1 MLLYLYITIY
11 NEKLKQLSRR
21 FRLLLITL
29 SRFIISFLMR
39 RNITQLDTMLYDKY
53 VHINPIKRL
62 IYLNTLFINGPSL
75 K

>member
-53 VHINPIKRL
+53 VHINQIKRL
-62 IYLNTLFINGPSL
+62 IYLITLFINGPSL

>member
-62 IYLNTLFINGPSL
+62 IYLITLFINGPSL